1 MGYIEEV
8 EKIDAELSGIY
19 LITNKT
25 NKKHYVGQSIYLRRK
40 LLRHK
45 RNWILKKYD
54 TPLYRAFTK
63 YGIDNFSID
72 ILWSTKTKDYNSIKK
87 ILDDLEKKYIK
98 EYKSYGEYN
107 QTTGGDAGIIG
118 YRMTDEQKT
127 KIKKNQPSIINK
139 VYAFDILTKKTYMA
153 INEKYL
159 AINIHGSRD
168 SIAHILGS
176 DKSHIYLNRYI
187 LGKSYSEL
195 QSNYDKALAEGLLS
209 STYISKYGK
218 KFTDDEFLNLINKYK
233 DVKDITLSKIAKI
246 ENLNKKTLYIYAD
259 RFRKRGI
266 ELNIKIQNKI

>member
-25 NKKHYVGQSIYLRRK
+25 SKKHYVGQSIYLRRR

-87 ILDDLEKKYIK
+87 
-98 EYKSYGEYN
+98 
-107 QTTGGDAGIIG
+107 
-118 YRMTDEQKT
+118 
-127 KIKKNQPSIINK
+127 NQPSIINK
-139 VYAFDILTKKTYMA
+139 VYAFDTLTKKTYMA

-176 DKSHIYLNRYI
+176 NKSHIYLNRYI